1 MVWNPSLSILTAKM
15 RSWFGF
21 RAHPLRYII
30 HKKLGLIQDM
40 RSKLKSLPPNLS
52 IIIIHLLI
60 ITLLMTVN
68 NQITITQ
75 CFHIMYTSQDN
86 TLHAYAGLWR
96 IPSFLHFNYFFGPFL
111 LFLLFNYFFMQF
123 LLFNYFFYRNT
134 FFLHSR
140 AKNWWFRVKKI
151 PATGAFF
158 SPILCENCPLHFNYF
173 FKVFQILLYGSM
185 VIIHFGGYFFFAG
198 EYIFCLYDVRIPIF
212 SYFLTTF
219 SSWIFLLFNYFFI
232 MKIPSF

>member
-1 MVWNPSLSILTAKM
+1 MLDTDTKETVKM
-15 RSWFGF
+15 R
-21 RAHPLRYII
+21 
-30 HKKLGLIQDM
+30 LIM
-40 RSKLKSLPPNLS
+40 KNLKRTS
-52 IIIIHLLI
+52 
-60 ITLLMTVN
+60 T
-68 NQITITQ
+68 NQVITI
-75 CFHIMYTSQDN
+75 S
-86 TLHAYAGLWR
+86 GLWR

-123 LLFNYFFYRNT
+123 LLFNYFFT
-134 FFLHSR
+134 EIHFFFIRGPKIGDFAS
-140 AKNWWFRVKKI
+140 KKF
-151 PATGAFF
+151 PLRGSFF

-173 FKVFQILLYGSM
+173 FKVFQILLYISVCHL
-185 VIIHFGGYFFFAG
+185 VIINFGGYFFFAG